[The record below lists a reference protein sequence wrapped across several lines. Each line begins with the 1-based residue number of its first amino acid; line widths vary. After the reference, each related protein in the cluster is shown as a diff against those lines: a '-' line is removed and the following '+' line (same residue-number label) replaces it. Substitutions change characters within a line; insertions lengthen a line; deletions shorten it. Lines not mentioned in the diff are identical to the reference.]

1 MASFA
6 AATSMVCAPEGIF
19 ANAEASLPTLCQAL
33 KRMLC
38 KVTVLTGTLRH

>member
-6 AATSMVCAPEGIF
+6 AATSMVCAPLGMLEMD
-19 ANAEASLPTLCQAL
+19 EASLPTLCQAL

-38 KVTVLTGTLRH
+38 RVTVLTVG